1 MYGAAKAR
9 DTSAVFLLDMVKMKA
24 MAMGFLPTFE
34 DIKIDG
40 RENMSLS
47 LCGYSN
53 SFNYVKSLRYGL
65 GQWEIS
71 EQAFKKVQEVAIQ
84 HEILMGGRTMFAT
97 RNEIF
102 VFEENDLLQTINLGE
117 GKRSVVQV
125 LKLPKA
131 VVVRFDDDTLKLL
144 F

>member
-1 MYGAAKAR
+1 MYGTAKTK
-9 DTSAVFLLDMVKMKA
+9 DTSSVFLLDIVKMKI
-24 MAMGFLPTFE
+24 MAIGFLPTFE

-47 LCGYSN
+47 LCGYSS

-65 GQWEIS
+65 GQWEIT
-71 EQAFKKVQEVAIQ
+71 EQAYKKVQDLAIQ
-84 HEILMGGRTMFAT
+84 HELLMGARTMFVT
-97 RNEIF
+97 RTEIF
-102 VFEENDLLQTINLGE
+102 IFEENDLLQTINLAE
-117 GKRSVVQV
+117 GKRNIMQV

-131 VVVRFDDDTLKLL
+131 IVVRFDDDTLKLL